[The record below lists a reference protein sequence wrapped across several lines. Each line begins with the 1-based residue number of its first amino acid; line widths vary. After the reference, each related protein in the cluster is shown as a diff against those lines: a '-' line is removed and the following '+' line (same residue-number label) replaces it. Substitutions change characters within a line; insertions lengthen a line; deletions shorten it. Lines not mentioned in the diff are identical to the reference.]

1 MDDLGIKISD
11 KFFVKLAEKKKS
23 KNQEKGKKL
32 GKNNKKLICYC
43 LSAVASRVCFLASSF
58 NGAC

>member
-43 LSAVASRVCFLASSF
+43 LSAVASRV
-58 NGAC
+58 AC